1 MPDGLLA
8 IAALRVAFDF
18 SMIFQQAAN
27 QFRHFFVTFGF
38 TDLKNKVRFMVAVA
52 SGLTGCMLLF
62 SLTDLADLIW
72 NTSMGLSTELTD
84 LAIDVTLIMCLMPAI
99 IIYRNYYHGRLMTE
113 RKTSGMAYASIIR
126 VIGIY
131 AAAQTLF
138 YLQWLNHIT
147 AAFVL
152 ILGFVIEAYF
162 ARRAAHLVDTGS

>member
-1 MPDGLLA
+1 
-8 IAALRVAFDF
+8 VAFDF

-27 QFRHFFVTFGF
+27 QFRHFFITFGF
-38 TDLKNKVRFMVAVA
+38 TDLATKIRFMIVVCA
-52 SGLTGCMLLF
+52 GLTGSMLLF

-113 RKTSGMAYASIIR
+113 RRTGGMAFAAIIR
-126 VIGIY
+126 VVGIY
-131 AAAQTLF
+131 AAAQIL
-138 YLQWLNHIT
+138 YSLGWLNHIS

-162 ARRAAHLVDTGS
+162 ARRSAQRVS

>member
-1 MPDGLLA
+1 
-8 IAALRVAFDF
+8 
-18 SMIFQQAAN
+18 
-27 QFRHFFVTFGF
+27 
-38 TDLKNKVRFMVAVA
+38 
-52 SGLTGCMLLF
+52 MLLF

-113 RKTSGMAYASIIR
+113 RRTGGMAFAAIIR
-126 VIGIY
+126 VVGIY
-131 AAAQTLF
+131 AAAQIL
-138 YLQWLNHIT
+138 YSLGWLNHIS

-162 ARRAAHLVDTGS
+162 AQRSAQRVS